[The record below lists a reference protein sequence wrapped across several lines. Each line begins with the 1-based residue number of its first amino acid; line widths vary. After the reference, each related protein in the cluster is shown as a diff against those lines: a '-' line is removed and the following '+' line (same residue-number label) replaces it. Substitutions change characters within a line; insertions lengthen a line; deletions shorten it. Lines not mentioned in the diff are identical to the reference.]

1 MTTTVSE
8 IMTTPVLTVDPETHL
23 DEIADAMLDQAIKSI
38 AVIDDDCTPVG
49 ILTSTDFIEVVSSDH
64 SGAEMTVREY
74 MTTEIVTAP
83 PEISVTQ
90 AAAEMV
96 EHGISHL
103 PIIEDGTVVGIVTST
118 DIAEYVGTD
127 ESGHSL

>member
-8 IMTTPVLTVDPETHL
+8 IMTTPVLTVDPETSL
-23 DEIADAMLDQAIKSI
+23 DDIADAMLDQRIKSI
-38 AVIDDDCTPVG
+38 AVIDDDCTPIG
-49 ILTSTDFIEVVSSDH
+49 ILTSTDFIEVVSAGQ
-64 SGAEMTVREY
+64 SGAELTVSEY

-127 ESGHSL
+127 D

>member
-8 IMTTPVLTVDPETHL
+8 IMTTPVLTVDPERSL
-23 DEIADAMLDQAIKSI
+23 DEIADAMLDQGIKSI

-49 ILTSTDFIEVVSSDH
+49 ILTSTDFIEVVSADQ
-64 SGAEMTVREY
+64 SGAELTVSEY

-83 PEISVTQ
+83 AEISVTQ

-96 EHGISHL
+96 EHKISHL
-103 PIIEDGTVVGIVTST
+103 PVIEDGTVVGIVTST
-118 DIAEYVGTD
+118 DIARHVGT
-127 ESGHSL
+127 EK

>member
-1 MTTTVSE
+1 MATTVSQ
-8 IMTTPVLTVDPETHL
+8 IMTTPVLTVDPQTSL

-38 AVIDDDCTPVG
+38 AVIDDDCTPIG
-49 ILTSTDFIEVVSSDH
+49 ILTSTDFIEVVSSDR
-64 SGAEMTVREY
+64 SGAELTVGEY

-127 ESGHSL
+127 EQG